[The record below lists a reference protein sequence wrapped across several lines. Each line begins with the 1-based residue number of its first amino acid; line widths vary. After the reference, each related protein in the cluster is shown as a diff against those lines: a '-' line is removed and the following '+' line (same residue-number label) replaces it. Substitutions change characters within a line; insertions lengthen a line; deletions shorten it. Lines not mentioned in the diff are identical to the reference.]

1 MKIQRILCPIDFS
14 DCSKKA
20 LEYAQLFAQGQN
32 EEVILFH
39 VVEPYV
45 LPIEYGIAP
54 VPYVELESKVKE
66 NAERELEAIAKEYFP
81 KSKVQ
86 RRVVMGRA
94 SEVVLNEAREKK
106 VDLIVMG
113 THGRT
118 GLSHLFMGSTA
129 ERVVR
134 LAPCAVLTVR
144 GG

>member
-1 MKIQRILCPIDFS
+1 MKIQKILCPVDFS
-14 DCSKKA
+14 DYSKKV
-20 LEYAQLFAQGQN
+20 LEYAQLFAPGQG
-32 EEVILFH
+32 EEVILLH

-66 NAERELEAIAKEYFP
+66 NAEKELNLFAKKYFP

-86 RRVVMGRA
+86 NLVVMGRA
-94 SEVVLNEAREKK
+94 SEVILAEAKEKK
-106 VDLIVMG
+106 LDLIVMG

-144 GG
+144 G